1 MAGKGRVLIPGLYD
15 SSDESENSDG
25 VDQIANDIV
34 IDPGT
39 PEPYGEEVIVEQEEE
54 FDFQSVQI
62 EQEQI
67 EDEEEEYD
75 PTDVPFLIRK
85 PPKPESLSPAGT
97 HAPEVTPQPTDAEPR
112 LLESK
117 NLVNNEADDDEH
129 LDNFYFVVD
138 VKNRSV
144 KIISGE
150 YNEQEFTTLEK
161 ISAESMI
168 MLNERVYSPNPD
180 DDDHFDCDKCVMS
193 FRVCC
198 IKHYPL
204 YRILDR
210 PVLDPKEDRA
220 KKTLP
225 AFIRIKTSS
234 IPNAGLGAF
243 TLVDLPVGIV
253 FGPYQGILSKESDN
267 RGYSWEIRN
276 VDGPS
281 TFLDGS
287 DPKYSNWMRYINS
300 PRHDREQNLV
310 AFQYNG
316 SVYYRVIKP
325 IDVEQELLVWYG
337 AKYGESLGVFSTKKS
352 TTKIR
357 SVSTAD
363 VKNPFIF

>member
-1 MAGKGRVLIPGLYD
+1 
-15 SSDESENSDG
+15 
-25 VDQIANDIV
+25 
-34 IDPGT
+34 
-39 PEPYGEEVIVEQEEE
+39 
-54 FDFQSVQI
+54 
-62 EQEQI
+62 
-67 EDEEEEYD
+67 
-75 PTDVPFLIRK
+75 
-85 PPKPESLSPAGT
+85 
-97 HAPEVTPQPTDAEPR
+97 
-112 LLESK
+112 
-117 NLVNNEADDDEH
+117 
-129 LDNFYFVVD
+129 
-138 VKNRSV
+138 
-144 KIISGE
+144 
-150 YNEQEFTTLEK
+150 
-161 ISAESMI
+161 MI

-243 TLVDLPVGIV
+243 TLVGIV

-300 PRHDREQNLV
+300 PRHDL
-310 AFQYNG
+310 
-316 SVYYRVIKP
+316 
-325 IDVEQELLVWYG
+325 WYG

-357 SVSTAD
+357 CFRKLSHDFLESIRYIVIMNEYDKSKKRFNRTIIAPLD
-363 VKNPFIF
+363 DTEALVQSEIAV

>member
-161 ISAESMI
+161 ISGM
-168 MLNERVYSPNPD
+168 
-180 DDDHFDCDKCVMS
+180 
-193 FRVCC
+193 
-198 IKHYPL
+198 
-204 YRILDR
+204 
-210 PVLDPKEDRA
+210 
-220 KKTLP
+220 
-225 AFIRIKTSS
+225 
-234 IPNAGLGAF
+234 
-243 TLVDLPVGIV
+243 
-253 FGPYQGILSKESDN
+253 
-267 RGYSWEIRN
+267 N
-276 VDGPS
+276 V
-281 TFLDGS
+281 
-287 DPKYSNWMRYINS
+287 
-300 PRHDREQNLV
+300 
-310 AFQYNG
+310 
-316 SVYYRVIKP
+316 
-325 IDVEQELLVWYG
+325 
-337 AKYGESLGVFSTKKS
+337 
-352 TTKIR
+352 
-357 SVSTAD
+357 
-363 VKNPFIF
+363 

>member
-1 MAGKGRVLIPGLYD
+1 MNVELPG
-15 SSDESENSDG
+15 NSNLLSKIVYREDHN
-25 VDQIANDIV
+25 ANDIV

-39 PEPYGEEVIVEQEEE
+39 PEPCGEEVIVEQEEE
-54 FDFQSVQI
+54 YDSQSVQM

-75 PTDVPFLIRK
+75 PTDAPFLIRK
-85 PPKPESLSPAGT
+85 PPKPETL
-97 HAPEVTPQPTDAEPR
+97 QPTDAEPR

-117 NLVNNEADDDEH
+117 NLVDNELDDDEH
-129 LDNFYFVVD
+129 LGNYYFVVD
-138 VKNRSV
+138 VEKRSV
-144 KIISGE
+144 KICSGE

-161 ISAESMI
+161 IS
-168 MLNERVYSPNPD
+168 
-180 DDDHFDCDKCVMS
+180 DCDLCAMS

-204 YRILDR
+204 YRIWDR
-210 PVLDPKEDRA
+210 LVSNPIEDRA
-220 KKTLP
+220 RKTLP
-225 AFIRIKTSS
+225 AFIRIKTSL

-243 TLVDLPVGIV
+243 TMVDLPVGIV

-267 RGYSWEIRN
+267 LGYSWEIRN

-300 PRHDREQNLV
+300 PRL
-310 AFQYNG
+310 
-316 SVYYRVIKP
+316 
-325 IDVEQELLVWYG
+325 WYG
-337 AKYGESLGVFSTKKS
+337 AKYGETLGVFSTKKS

-357 SVSTAD
+357 YRLAVSKGGIQFNA
-363 VKNPFIF
+363 PMC